1 MSTISG
7 TGLAS
12 ASVASVQ
19 AAAQSALQE
28 AAQSIIAGST
38 GNSSLDVSSLVT
50 ALVSAKTA
58 GQTAALTTE
67 ADNDNTQISALG
79 QLSAA
84 LSALQVGLAPLY
96 GGSLLTSFTATASG
110 TGITATAGTGA
121 VAGTYSVDVSQV
133 ATAQSITSQAFDS
146 TDAAALGTGTLNVS
160 VGSKSMSLDITAA
173 NDSLSDVASAINSS
187 DDNPGI
193 SATVVNGT
201 DGAHLVLSSDATG
214 AANTIN
220 VSVTNA
226 SSTSAPLNDLA
237 VTTTPAS
244 DSTAGSESEIS
255 GTGWTQSAYAQ
266 DAEFT
271 INGTA
276 ATSATNTVT
285 TALNGITLNL
295 TAAAIDTTATST
307 TAGTSP
313 QTLTVAADTT
323 TQATDI
329 ENFVSDYNT
338 VVSTISTLTAF
349 DSTASAGSQG
359 GPLLGD
365 STVNIIQSALG
376 GIVSGSVQANGVT
389 ATLSNVGIT
398 LNSDGTLSL
407 DTTTL
412 NTALQNDPNQVSAL
426 FNLTNGVGEQL
437 NTSINVFTQSNGIL
451 AQRTAVFTSDLQ
463 NVTTQS
469 NALTAYAAQLTSQY
483 SAEFTSLD
491 TLMASTQSDSAYL
504 TQLFGGADSAGAL
517 AGATSE

>member
-7 TGLAS
+7 TTAAS
-12 ASVASVQ
+12 TSVAAVQ

-28 AAQSIIAGST
+28 AAQSIIAGAT
-38 GNSSLDVSSLVT
+38 GNSSLDVGSLVT

-67 ADNDNTQISALG
+67 ATNDNTQISAMG

-110 TGITATAGTGA
+110 TGLTATAGTGA
-121 VAGTYSVDVSQV
+121 VAGTYSVDVSQI

-146 TDAAALGTGTLNVS
+146 TDAAALGTGTLTVAI
-160 VGSKSMSLDITAA
+160 GSKSMNLDVTAA
-173 NDSLSDVASAINSS
+173 NDSLTDVAAAINSS

-193 SATVVNGT
+193 SATVVNGS
-201 DGAHLVLSSDATG
+201 DGAHLVLSSTTTG

-220 VSVTNA
+220 VSVSNTT
-226 SSTSAPLNDLA
+226 STSSPLNSLA

-244 DSTAGSESEIS
+244 DSTPGSQSSVS

-276 ATSATNTVT
+276 ATSSTNTVT
-285 TALNGITLNL
+285 TALNGVTLNL
-295 TAAAIDTTATST
+295 TAAAIDTATVK
-307 TAGTSP
+307 SP

-329 ENFVSDYNT
+329 ENFVSDYNA

-349 DSTASAGSQG
+349 NSSAAAGAQG

-365 STVNIIQSALG
+365 SSVNIIQSALG

-389 ATLSNVGIT
+389 ATLSSVGIT
-398 LNSDGTLSL
+398 LNADGTLSL
-407 DTTTL
+407 DTSTL
-412 NTALQNDPNQVSAL
+412 NTALQNNPTQVSAL

-437 NTSINVFTQSNGIL
+437 NSSINTFTATGGIL
-451 AQRTAVFTSDLQ
+451 DQRTTALTDDLQ

-491 TLMASTQSDSAYL
+491 TLMASTESDTQYL
-504 TQLFGGADSAGAL
+504 TQLFGGANSAGAL
-517 AGATSE
+517 ASATSE

>member
-96 GGSLLTSFTATASG
+96 GGSLLTSFTATTSG

-160 VGSKSMSLDITAA
+160 VGSSSMSLDITSA
-173 NDSLSDVASAINSS
+173 NDTLSDVASAINSS

-201 DGAHLVLSSDATG
+201 DGAHLVLSSTATG

-244 DSTAGSESEIS
+244 DSTAGSKSTIS
-255 GTGWTQSAYAQ
+255 GTGWTQSADAL

-285 TALNGITLNL
+285 TALNGVTLNL
-295 TAAAIDTTATST
+295 TAAAIDTS
-307 TAGTSP
+307 GTDASQ

-329 ENFVSDYNT
+329 ENFVSDYNA
-338 VVSTISTLTAF
+338 VVSTISTLTSF

-376 GIVSGSVQANGVT
+376 GIVSSAVNANGVT
-389 ATLSNVGIT
+389 ANLSNVGIT

-412 NTALQNDPNQVSAL
+412 NTALQNDPSQVSAL

-437 NTSINVFTQSNGIL
+437 NSSINVFTQSNGIL

-491 TLMASTQSDSAYL
+491 TLMANTQSDSEYL

-517 AGATSE
+517 ASATSE

>member
-96 GGSLLTSFTATASG
+96 GGSLLTSFTATTSG
-110 TGITATAGTGA
+110 TGITATAGSGA

-173 NDSLSDVASAINSS
+173 NDTLSDVASAINSS

-220 VSVTNA
+220 VSVSNA
-226 SSTSAPLNDLA
+226 SSTTAPLNDLA

-244 DSTAGSESEIS
+244 DSTAGSKSTIS
-255 GTGWTQSAYAQ
+255 GTGWTQSAAAL

-285 TALNGITLNL
+285 TALNGVTLNL
-295 TAAAIDTTATST
+295 TAAAIDTTGDT
-307 TAGTSP
+307 P

-329 ENFVSDYNT
+329 ENFVSDYNA
-338 VVSTISTLTAF
+338 VVSTISTLTSF

-376 GIVSGSVQANGVT
+376 GIVSSAVNANGVT

-437 NTSINVFTQSNGIL
+437 NTSINVFTQSTGIL

-491 TLMASTQSDSAYL
+491 TLMANTQSDSEYL

-517 AGATSE
+517 ASATSE